1 MAGFGVFRN
10 YQKASMVALAILAM
24 LAFFVLPP
32 LLQFTGQSATL
43 ADTPVATWKGGEL
56 RESTLDRAV
65 TMKRVLNRFLAE
77 SMQRAGRDPAQAPQ
91 FATDEESVVQTI
103 LLANEARKNGIV
115 VSDAAINDFLG
126 KVTSGLVRPEQFEEI
141 ISGLR
146 TGAAGVSQHHL
157 FETIREQL
165 LAQNLLNML
174 QHGFFGDPPGLRWDY
189 FRRMEQS
196 ATVEVV
202 PVDVR
207 SVTDQ
212 VKTPQTAE
220 LRRFFEKY
228 KEDLPNPRSD
238 EPGFREPHRAKVEY
252 VIARQGVFQEAISK
266 EITDTEIAE
275 FYEAKKATM
284 FRAKPA
290 TTPAPTSPAP
300 EAPADTPPAE
310 QPAAAEAVPAD
321 PTSDATPADAPAA
334 PTEPAAADPA
344 NPPAEP
350 ATPPETPAE
359 PGSPEKPADGSGAA
373 VTGSPFRRV
382 AYQAPDEEPQADA
395 PAAEPKPDVPASAE
409 PAVTEAAVGEPAAAV
424 PDAGAAAP
432 EAVQFE
438 PLEAVTERIR
448 GQIARERATAKIDI
462 LFDRISSDIEGYNQ
476 DYALWKAREE
486 ARGIAPPNRPDVQKI
501 ANLNG
506 LEAGPS
512 ELLSA
517 DQAYEAGGIGRS
529 FEFVPDPGSR
539 FGVRQQQWVEM
550 VYGQGAVGLRGIRSR
565 DMEGNRYLS
574 WRTEDQPEFV
584 PTFETARPTVELA
597 WKIVE
602 GRALA
607 RKRAEEIAAKAAG
620 AESLEAAIAGDDT
633 LQAFKAGP
641 FFWMSP
647 QAAASG
653 FAQRSQPAGLVIPG
667 DEFMSTVFGLQPGA
681 IGVAFNEPKTVC
693 YCVRLIDVEPPAD
706 QLRERFVQSRA
717 DPRLTGIVAQEEQNK
732 SLRGWYEGLESRYKL
747 DWKRKPRR

>member
-1 MAGFGVFRN
+1 
-10 YQKASMVALAILAM
+10 
-24 LAFFVLPP
+24 
-32 LLQFTGQSATL
+32 
-43 ADTPVATWKGGEL
+43 
-56 RESTLDRAV
+56 
-65 TMKRVLNRFLAE
+65 MKRVLNRFLAE

-266 EITDTEIAE
+266 EITDAEIAE

-290 TTPAPTSPAP
+290 TPAPSSPAP

-344 NPPAEP
+344 TSPAEP

-382 AYQAPDEEPQADA
+382 AYQAPDAEPEADA
-395 PAAEPKPDVPASAE
+395 PAAEPKPEVPASAE
-409 PAVTEAAVGEPAAAV
+409 PAVTEAAVTEPAVGEPAAAV

-486 ARGIAPPNRPDVQKI
+486 ARVRLPRALHFSSAAAKEVVVVLPVWGLHGAVLTNKEEVPIAPRHGNRLTRTQVGVLVRHVLMATAAVSTRAAVVAAPRKGRHVVHDSH
-501 ANLNG
+501 
-506 LEAGPS
+506 AGP
-512 ELLSA
+512 A
-517 DQAYEAGGIGRS
+517 
-529 FEFVPDPGSR
+529 
-539 FGVRQQQWVEM
+539 
-550 VYGQGAVGLRGIRSR
+550 
-565 DMEGNRYLS
+565 
-574 WRTEDQPEFV
+574 
-584 PTFETARPTVELA
+584 TARDLHRHAIRTKVRHNASRRWLVVTHDV
-597 WKIVE
+597 I
-602 GRALA
+602 
-607 RKRAEEIAAKAAG
+607 
-620 AESLEAAIAGDDT
+620 EA
-633 LQAFKAGP
+633 P
-641 FFWMSP
+641 
-647 QAAASG
+647 AAS
-653 FAQRSQPAGLVIPG
+653 
-667 DEFMSTVFGLQPGA
+667 
-681 IGVAFNEPKTVC
+681 
-693 YCVRLIDVEPPAD
+693 
-706 QLRERFVQSRA
+706 
-717 DPRLTGIVAQEEQNK
+717 
-732 SLRGWYEGLESRYKL
+732 
-747 DWKRKPRR
+747 